1 MYDSFIRE
9 ERELGK
15 KFLRLN
21 GILEDRLDEDEYS
34 IIKLLFKDVNK
45 VNKIFEII
53 DDLVKEKGF
62 EWNSRFIILGYFVF
76 SMVSC
81 SLDDPA
87 NLILKT
93 SRNDYIYKI
102 TERAEINKEFGYNYN
117 KYMDLHKKLLI
128 GLRIIKVLKKSVIRI
143 KNDE

>member
-9 ERELGK
+9 ERKLGK

-53 DDLVKEKGF
+53 DDLVREKGF
-62 EWNSRFIILGYFVF
+62 EWNSRFIILGDFVF
-76 SMVSC
+76 SMGSC

-102 TERAEINKEFGYNYN
+102 TERAEINKEFGYNYH
-117 KYMDLHKKLLI
+117 KYMNLHKKLLI
-128 GLRIIKVLKKSVIRI
+128 GLRIIKVLKKSVIRV